1 MWPFVFAL
9 QLGEVAPP
17 QQTNVLVPP
26 APPQSQ
32 SQSTPVL
39 PIPPPPP
46 PPPMLVRPL
55 PSGFARV
62 QVGFGPPAFSPETSL
77 LRLEGYGGGKIWI
90 EIDGGYM
97 TSLFGRHV
105 GGGLWCAIGQWISP
119 GGTSSPSLSETDYL
133 VGLEIPVRF
142 GSRDLALLAAPRV
155 GIAHGSPDLGGD
167 VRLQSGFV
175 WGAQASAVS
184 SRYHLSASVT
194 FLSAVVEPPGAVG
207 RPHDLGGLYFS
218 VGGLLD
224 DG

>member
-1 MWPFVFAL
+1 MWPFVLAL
-9 QLGEVAPP
+9 QLADAGATQLSNEPIPAAQPPSRPAPEAPP
-17 QQTNVLVPP
+17 TL
-26 APPQSQ
+26 A
-32 SQSTPVL
+32 
-39 PIPPPPP
+39 
-46 PPPMLVRPL
+46 RPL

-62 QVGFGPPAFSPETSL
+62 QLGFGPPAFSAETSL
-77 LRLEGYGGGKIWI
+77 LRLEGYGGGKLWI

-105 GGGLWCAIGQWISP
+105 GGGLWGAVGRWVSP
-119 GGTSSPSLSETDYL
+119 GGPSSPALSETDYL

-142 GSRDLALLAAPRV
+142 GSRDLALLATPRV
-155 GIAHGSPDLGGD
+155 GVAHGSPDLGGD
-167 VRLQSGFV
+167 APMQAGFL

-194 FLSAVVEPPGAVG
+194 FLSAAIEPPGEVG
-207 RPHDLGGLYFS
+207 RPHDLGGLYFA

>member
-1 MWPFVFAL
+1 MWPFMLAL

-17 QQTNVLVPP
+17 QL
-26 APPQSQ
+26 S
-32 SQSTPVL
+32 SE
-39 PIPPPPP
+39 PIPPAQALSSPAPLPPP
-46 PPPMLVRPL
+46 ALVRPL
-55 PSGFARV
+55 PSWFARA
-62 QVGFGPPAFSPETSL
+62 QVGFGPPAFSSETTL
-77 LRLEGYGGGKIWI
+77 LRLEGYGGGKLWI

-105 GGGLWCAIGQWISP
+105 GGALWGAFGRWVSP
-119 GGTSSPSLSETDYL
+119 GGASAPALSETDYL

-142 GSRDLALLAAPRV
+142 GSRDLALLATPRV

-167 VRLQSGFV
+167 VPFQAGFV

-194 FLSAVVEPPGAVG
+194 FLSAAVEPPGSVG
-207 RPHDLGGLYFS
+207 RPHDLGGLYFAL
-218 VGGLLD
+218 GGLLD